1 MRRGALRSFGLPAPD
16 ALIGI
21 GVVLALAAVP
31 LAGPGTYLLGFLFTI
46 FMYGALAG
54 SWNIIGGYAGYLS
67 FGHAAFFGLGAYT
80 TALLLFYSGWSPFL
94 TLPIAGALAALFA
107 ALVGYPCLRLRGPY
121 FSLVTLI
128 LGLAMYSL
136 TLNLPFTQGASGLF
150 LPFLRVDIYTSHVI
164 FYEIM
169 LGLLTIVTAVLR
181 QITRTKMGV
190 GLTAIRED
198 EDAAGT
204 LGVNATRLKLQ
215 AFMLSAFLT
224 GLVGGVYSY
233 YKSYLDPSFVFAT
246 SISIT
251 IALMALFGGRLAWYG
266 PLVGAVVLSI
276 VNEMLTTQAP
286 PQTARIVFGALLIIV
301 IMFLPDG
308 LISIIQRRLPA
319 FVLRRAKQAA
329 ARDEIIGN
337 R

>member
-1 MRRGALRSFGLPAPD
+1 MRRVGSGRVALPATD
-16 ALIGI
+16 VAIGI
-21 GVVLALAAVP
+21 GISVALAAVP
-31 LAGPGTYLLGFLFTI
+31 LLNPGTYVLSFLFTM

-67 FGHAAFFGLGAYT
+67 FGHAAFFGVGAYT
-80 TALLLFYSGWSPFL
+80 TALLLFYFGWSPFL
-94 TLPIAGALAALFA
+94 TMPLAGGTAALFA

-136 TLNLPFTQGASGLF
+136 VLNLPFTQGSTGLF
-150 LPFLRVDIYTSHVI
+150 LPFLRVDISTSHII
-164 FYEIM
+164 FYEVM
-169 LGLLTIVTAVLR
+169 LALLVLATVTLR
-181 QITRTKMGV
+181 QITRTKMGI
-190 GLTAIRED
+190 GLAAIRED

-251 IALMALFGGRLAWYG
+251 IVLMALFGGRLTWHG
-266 PLVGAVVLSI
+266 PLVGAVVLSVI
-276 VNEMLTTQAP
+276 NEILTTQAT
-286 PQTARIVFGALLIIV
+286 PQTARIVFGALLIGV
-301 IMFLPDG
+301 ILFLPDG
-308 LISIIQRRLPA
+308 LMSIVQQRLAALP
-319 FVLRRAKQAA
+319 VRQA
-329 ARDEIIGN
+329 RQSSVQD
-337 R
+337 RVS

>member
-1 MRRGALRSFGLPAPD
+1 MRRVRSGIVALPATD
-16 ALIGI
+16 VAIGI
-21 GVVLALAAVP
+21 GIIVTLAAVP
-31 LAGPGTYLLGFLFTI
+31 LLNPGTYVLSFLFTM

-67 FGHAAFFGLGAYT
+67 FGHAAFFGVGAYT
-80 TALLLFYSGWSPFL
+80 TALLLFYFGWSPFL
-94 TLPIAGALAALFA
+94 TMPLAGGMAALFA

-136 TLNLPFTQGASGLF
+136 VLNLPFTQGSTGLF
-150 LPFLRVDIYTSHVI
+150 LPFLRVDISTSHII
-164 FYEIM
+164 FYEVM
-169 LGLLTIVTAVLR
+169 LALLVLATVTLR
-181 QITRTKMGV
+181 QITRTKMGI
-190 GLTAIRED
+190 GLAAIRED

-251 IALMALFGGRLAWYG
+251 IVLMALFGGRLTWYG
-266 PLVGAVVLSI
+266 PLVGAVVLSVI
-276 VNEMLTTQAP
+276 NEILTTQAP
-286 PQTARIVFGALLIIV
+286 PQTARIVFGALLIGV
-301 IMFLPDG
+301 ILFLPDG
-308 LISIIQRRLPA
+308 LMSIVQQRLAALP
-319 FVLRRAKQAA
+319 VRQAHQSSVQD
-329 ARDEIIGN
+329 RVS
-337 R
+337 

>member
-1 MRRGALRSFGLPAPD
+1 MRCVGSGIVALPTTDVA
-16 ALIGI
+16 IGI
-21 GVVLALAAVP
+21 GIIVALAAVP
-31 LAGPGTYLLGFLFTI
+31 LLNPGTYVLSFLFTM

-67 FGHAAFFGLGAYT
+67 FGHAAFFGVGAYT
-80 TALLLFYSGWSPFL
+80 TALLLFYFGWSPFL
-94 TLPIAGALAALFA
+94 TMPLAGGTAALFA

-136 TLNLPFTQGASGLF
+136 VLNLPFTQGSTGLF
-150 LPFLRVDIYTSHVI
+150 LPFLRVDISTSHII
-164 FYEIM
+164 FYEVM
-169 LGLLTIVTAVLR
+169 LALLVLATVTLR
-181 QITRTKMGV
+181 QITRTKMGI
-190 GLTAIRED
+190 GLAAIRED

-224 GLVGGVYSY
+224 GLVGGLYSY

-251 IALMALFGGRLAWYG
+251 IVLMALFGGRLTWYG
-266 PLVGAVVLSI
+266 PLVGAVVLSVI
-276 VNEMLTTQAP
+276 NEILTTQAP
-286 PQTARIVFGALLIIV
+286 PQTARIVFGALLIGV
-301 IMFLPDG
+301 ILFLPDG
-308 LISIIQRRLPA
+308 LMSIVQRRLAALP
-319 FVLRRAKQAA
+319 VRQAHQSSV
-329 ARDEIIGN
+329 RD
-337 R
+337 RVS

>member
-1 MRRGALRSFGLPAPD
+1 MHRGALRSFGLPAPD

-21 GVVLALAAVP
+21 GVALALAAVP
-31 LAGPGTYLLGFLFTI
+31 LAGSGTYLLGFLFTI

-80 TALLLFYSGWSPFL
+80 TALLLFYFGWSPFL
-94 TLPIAGALAALFA
+94 TMPIAGALAALFA

-136 TLNLPFTQGASGLF
+136 TLNLPFTQGSSGLF

-164 FYEIM
+164 FYEVM
-169 LGLLTIVTAVLR
+169 LGLLIIVTAVLR

-204 LGVNATRLKLQ
+204 LGVDATRLKLQ

-224 GLVGGVYSY
+224 GLIGGVYSY

-251 IALMALFGGRLAWYG
+251 IVLMALFGGRLAWYG
-266 PLVGAVVLSI
+266 PLVGAVVISI
-276 VNEMLTTQAP
+276 VNEMLTTHAP
-286 PQTARIVFGALLIIV
+286 PQTARIVFGVLLIGV

-308 LISIIQRRLPA
+308 LMSIAQRHLPTLA
-319 FVLRRAKQAA
+319 VRRARHPAT
-329 ARDEIIGN
+329 RDEVA
-337 R
+337 

>member
-1 MRRGALRSFGLPAPD
+1 MRRVGSGIVALPTTDVA
-16 ALIGI
+16 IGI
-21 GVVLALAAVP
+21 GIIVALAAVP
-31 LAGPGTYLLGFLFTI
+31 LLNPGTYVLSFLFTM

-67 FGHAAFFGLGAYT
+67 FGHAAFFGVGAYT
-80 TALLLFYSGWSPFL
+80 TALLLFYFGWSPFL
-94 TLPIAGALAALFA
+94 TMPLAGGTAALFA

-136 TLNLPFTQGASGLF
+136 VLNLPFTQGSTGLF
-150 LPFLRVDIYTSHVI
+150 LPFLRVDISTSHII
-164 FYEIM
+164 FYEVM
-169 LGLLTIVTAVLR
+169 LALLVLATVTLR
-181 QITRTKMGV
+181 QITRTKMGI
-190 GLTAIRED
+190 GLAAIRED

-224 GLVGGVYSY
+224 GLVGGLYSY

-251 IALMALFGGRLAWYG
+251 IVLMALFGGRLTWYG
-266 PLVGAVVLSI
+266 PLVGAVVLSVI
-276 VNEMLTTQAP
+276 NEILTTQAP
-286 PQTARIVFGALLIIV
+286 PQTARIVFGALLIGV
-301 IMFLPDG
+301 ILFLPDG
-308 LISIIQRRLPA
+308 LMSIVQRRLAALP
-319 FVLRRAKQAA
+319 VRQAHQSSV
-329 ARDEIIGN
+329 RD
-337 R
+337 RVS

>member
-1 MRRGALRSFGLPAPD
+1 MRRVGSGRVALPATD
-16 ALIGI
+16 VAIGI
-21 GVVLALAAVP
+21 GISMALAAVP
-31 LAGPGTYLLGFLFTI
+31 LLNPGTYVLSFLFTM

-67 FGHAAFFGLGAYT
+67 FGHAAFFGVGAYT
-80 TALLLFYSGWSPFL
+80 TALLLFYFGWSPFL
-94 TLPIAGALAALFA
+94 TMSLAGGTAALFA

-136 TLNLPFTQGASGLF
+136 VLNLPFTQGSTGLF
-150 LPFLRVDIYTSHVI
+150 LPFLRMDISTSHII
-164 FYEIM
+164 FYEVM
-169 LGLLTIVTAVLR
+169 LALLVLATVTLR
-181 QITRTKMGV
+181 QITRTKMGI
-190 GLTAIRED
+190 GLAAIRED

-251 IALMALFGGRLAWYG
+251 IVLMALFGGRLTWYG
-266 PLVGAVVLSI
+266 PLVGAVVLSVI
-276 VNEMLTTQAP
+276 NEILTTQAP
-286 PQTARIVFGALLIIV
+286 PQTARIVFGALLIGV
-301 IMFLPDG
+301 ILFLPDG
-308 LISIIQRRLPA
+308 LMSIVQQRLAALP
-319 FVLRRAKQAA
+319 VRQA
-329 ARDEIIGN
+329 RQSSVQD
-337 R
+337 RVS

>member
-1 MRRGALRSFGLPAPD
+1 MWRVLSGSFALPTPD
-16 ALIGI
+16 VMLGI
-21 GVVLALAAVP
+21 GLALVCAAVP
-31 LAGPGTYLLGFLFTI
+31 LATPSAYALSFLFTV

-80 TALLLFYSGWSPFL
+80 TALLLFYFGWSPFL
-94 TLPIAGALAALFA
+94 TLPLAGAVAALFA

-136 TLNLPFTQGASGLF
+136 ALNLPFTQGSTGLF
-150 LPFLRVDIYTSHVI
+150 LPFLKVDVYTSHII

-169 LGLLTIVTAVLR
+169 LALLVIVTAVLR
-181 QITRTKMGV
+181 QITHTKMGV
-190 GLTAIRED
+190 GLAAIRED

-204 LGVNATRLKLQ
+204 LGVDATRLKLQ

-251 IALMALFGGRLAWYG
+251 IVLMALFGGRLTWYG
-266 PLVGAVVLSI
+266 PLVGAVTLSV
-276 VNEMLTTQAP
+276 VNEVLTTQAP
-286 PQTARIVFGALLIIV
+286 PQTARIVFGALLIGV

-308 LISIIQRRLPA
+308 LMSIAQRLLPTL
-319 FVLRRAKQAA
+319 VMRRAQHPA
-329 ARDEIIGN
+329 ARDETAL
-337 R
+337 